1 MRPLAQHIPFVA
13 ALVILTFVTR
23 VTVSSHP
30 FSSSRIDLNTQAPG
44 ETDAEVLRWA
54 SLLKSSDEEERR
66 DAALQLSRLKGDS
79 AGSAL
84 ASALTDPSP
93 RVRAAVAAGLAER
106 GEESAVPLLA
116 SRLAQDKD
124 RFVRKTTAYA
134 LGGFHGPE
142 RTAAL
147 IAALKDK
154 DMEVRGAVAV
164 SLGEH
169 PDAEAVP
176 ALSAALSDK
185 SAFVRA
191 QAVHALG
198 VNGRGASQ
206 AVPNLISLLTKD
218 EDVEVKRR
226 AATALGE
233 IGDRSALP
241 ALERA
246 RRDKDPYLEQAAIDA
261 IKIIEGRR

>member
-1 MRPLAQHIPFVA
+1 MRPLAQHSAFVA
-13 ALVILTFVTR
+13 SLATLTFVIQIAIYSP
-23 VTVSSHP
+23 SS
-30 FSSSRIDLNTQAPG
+30 FSSRIHSNTQAPG
-44 ETDAEVLRWA
+44 ETGAEVSRWT

-66 DAALQLSRLKGDS
+66 NAALQLSRLKDDS

-93 RVRAAVAAGLAER
+93 RVRAAAAAGLAER
-106 GEESAVPLLA
+106 GEESAAPLLA

-124 RFVRKTTAYA
+124 KFVRKITGYA
-134 LGGFHGPE
+134 LGGFHGHE

-147 IAALKDK
+147 VAALKDK

-164 SLGEH
+164 SLGDH
-169 PDAEAVP
+169 PDAEAIP
-176 ALSAALSDK
+176 ALSVALSDK
-185 SAFVRA
+185 TAFVRA
-191 QAVHALG
+191 QAAHALG
-198 VNGRGASQ
+198 VNGRAASQ
-206 AVPNLISLLTKD
+206 AVPNLIHLLTKD
-218 EDVEVKRR
+218 DDPEVRRR

-246 RRDKDPYLEQAAIDA
+246 SHDKDPYLDQAAVEA
-261 IKIIEGRR
+261 IRIIKGIR

>member
-1 MRPLAQHIPFVA
+1 MRPLPQHVAFVA
-13 ALVILTFVTR
+13 ALAILIFVTR
-23 VTVSSHP
+23 VTISSH
-30 FSSSRIDLNTQAPG
+30 SSFWSLIHSNMQAPG
-44 ETDAEVLRWA
+44 ETGAEVLRWR
-54 SLLKSSDEEERR
+54 SLLKSPDEEERR
-66 DAALQLSRLKGDS
+66 DAALQLSRLKDDS

-93 RVRAAVAAGLAER
+93 RVRAAAAAGLAER

-116 SRLAQDKD
+116 TRLAQDKD
-124 RFVRKTTAYA
+124 EFVRKITAYA
-134 LGGFHGPE
+134 LGGFHGHE

-147 IAALKDK
+147 VGALKDK

-164 SLGEH
+164 SLGDH
-169 PDAEAVP
+169 PDAEAMP

-191 QAVHALG
+191 QAAHALG
-198 VNGRGASQ
+198 VNGRAASQ

-218 EDVEVKRR
+218 EDPEVRRR

-233 IGDRSALP
+233 IGDRAALP

-246 RRDKDPYLEQAAIDA
+246 SHDKDPYLDQVALDA
-261 IKIIEGRR
+261 IKTISGIR

>member
-1 MRPLAQHIPFVA
+1 MRPFAQHIAFIA
-13 ALVILTFVTR
+13 ALVILAFVTR
-23 VTVSSHP
+23 ITVPSNS
-30 FSSSRIDLNTQAPG
+30 FSSPHIDLITQAPG
-44 ETDAEVLRWA
+44 GTDAEVLRWT
-54 SLLKSSDEEERR
+54 SLLKSSDEEERL

-79 AGSAL
+79 AGRAL

-93 RVRAAVAAGLAER
+93 RVRAAVASGLAER
-106 GEESAVPLLA
+106 GEAWAVPLLV

-124 RFVRKTTAYA
+124 KFVRKTTGYA
-134 LGGFHGPE
+134 LGGFHGRE

-147 IAALKDK
+147 VAALKDK
-154 DMEVRGAVAV
+154 DTEVRGAVAV
-164 SLGEH
+164 SLGDH

-191 QAVHALG
+191 QAAHALG
-198 VNGRGASQ
+198 VNGREASQ
-206 AVPNLISLLTKD
+206 AVPSLISLLTKD
-218 EDVEVKRR
+218 EDLEVRRR

-241 ALERA
+241 SLERA
-246 RRDKDPYLEQAAIDA
+246 RHDKDPYLDQAAIDA

>member
-1 MRPLAQHIPFVA
+1 MRPLAQQIAFVA
-13 ALVILTFVTR
+13 ALVILTSVTR
-23 VTVSSHP
+23 VTGSSHS
-30 FSSSRIDLNTQAPG
+30 FYSSQIYSNSQAPG

-54 SLLKSSDEEERR
+54 SMLKSSDEEERR
-66 DAALQLSRLKGDS
+66 DAALQLSRLKGGS

-93 RVRAAVAAGLAER
+93 RVRAAAAAGLAER

-124 RFVRKTTAYA
+124 KFVRKTAAYA
-134 LGGFHGPE
+134 LGGFHGRE
-142 RTAAL
+142 RTSALVAA
-147 IAALKDK
+147 IKDK

-164 SLGEH
+164 SLGDH

-185 SAFVRA
+185 SAFIRA
-191 QAVHALG
+191 QAAHALG
-198 VNGRGASQ
+198 VNGQGASQ
-206 AVPNLISLLTKD
+206 TVPNLIGLLAKD
-218 EDVEVKRR
+218 EDAEVRR
-226 AATALGE
+226 CAAAALGQ

-246 RRDKDPYLEQAAIDA
+246 RHDRDPYLDQVAIDA
-261 IKIIEGRR
+261 INIIKGIR